1 MCIWRAKNGT
11 WKSYKASVVCM
22 GLGIRLMGAI
32 FLVCFKLL
40 ALHAE
45 IKIWFGC

>member
-1 MCIWRAKNGT
+1 MGVHLEGQEGDA
-11 WKSYKASVVCM
+11 YKASVVCM
-22 GLGIRLMGAI
+22 GLGGRLMGAI

-45 IKIWFGC
+45 IEIWFGC